1 MNKHLTPTTIND
13 AGIAEIHDFLTER
26 HKLGGDHF
34 TPEML
39 RAWASEAEFQ
49 LSEGNPATIELK
61 SWETIS
67 GHTETYTV
75 SDAGVDNTLVND
87 E

>member
-1 MNKHLTPTTIND
+1 MLVAIHTINSV
-13 AGIAEIHDFLTER
+13 GIAEIQAFLAER

-39 RAWASEAEFQ
+39 RAWADDAEFQ
-49 LSEGNPATIELK
+49 LSEGNTPTIEIN
-61 SWETIS
+61 SWDAVS
-67 GHTETYTV
+67 GHTEVYTV
-75 SDAGVDNTLVND
+75 SNYGLDSTSVEVDD